1 MVVPL
6 AAAAPRLPA
15 TFFCGRVA
23 APLRE
28 LPETYVV
35 HYSEVA
41 LKGKN
46 RPEFVRTLRRN
57 IRRALASD
65 REASLELDEGRFLL
79 TTSAGPEEVT
89 GGLSKVF
96 GVAWFAKTSVVGPSY
111 QELRDAAL
119 AVAGRGEA
127 GSFRISARRVDK
139 SFPLDSM
146 EIERRLGA
154 EVVKKTGRKVDL
166 SDPDESV
173 HVDVMRDKA
182 LVYSDRTRGP
192 GGLPVGTAG
201 RVIHLFS
208 GGIDSPVAAWLLMK
222 RGCVPVYLH
231 FYLAPTP
238 SYPLESKVLG
248 LVKVLSAYS
257 GKCTLLL
264 IPFDEYQLAASEAAA
279 DLEPSLFRRFM
290 RLTAEVLAPH
300 LGASAISTGDCLSQ
314 AASQTLWNLAV
325 FDAGSTLP
333 ILRPLLSY
341 DKEEVVSIA
350 RKIGTYELSIQEYK
364 DCCAIIT
371 RHPRTRARA
380 DIISRFSERLNFR
393 ELAIASIRKGTLA
406 TYNPAKGEVRTS
418 SLAEARALLSGPARG
433 RRSSQSEI

>member
-1 MVVPL
+1 MLVLLAV
-6 AAAAPRLPA
+6 AAARSPA
-15 TFFCGRVA
+15 TFFCGRGA
-23 APLRE
+23 APLRK
-28 LPETYVV
+28 LAETYVV

-41 LKGKN
+41 LKGRN
-46 RPEFVRTLRRN
+46 RPDFIRILRRN

-79 TTSAGPEEVT
+79 RTSADPEDVV

-96 GVAWFAKTSVVGPSY
+96 GVAWFAKTSLVGRGY
-111 QELRDAAL
+111 QNLRDAAL
-119 AVAGRGEA
+119 EVARRGGA
-127 GSFRISARRVDK
+127 GTFRISARRTDK
-139 SFPLDSM
+139 SFALDSM

-154 EVVKKTGRKVDL
+154 EVVQETRRRVDL
-166 SDPDESV
+166 SNPDESI

-222 RGCVPVYLH
+222 RGCVPIYLH

-238 SYPLESKVLG
+238 SYPLESKILG

-264 IPFDEYQLAASEAAA
+264 IPFVEYQLATSEAPA

-290 RLTAEVLAPH
+290 RLTAETLAPR
-300 LGASAISTGDCLSQ
+300 LNASAISTGDCLSQ

-325 FDAGSTLP
+325 FDSGSTLP

-341 DKEEVVSIA
+341 DKEEVVSVA
-350 RKIGTYELSIQEYK
+350 RRIGTYELSIQDYK
-364 DCCAIIT
+364 DCCAIVA

-380 DIISRFSERLNFR
+380 EMISRFSERLNFR
-393 ELAIASIRKGTLA
+393 ELALTSIRKGTLA
-406 TYNPAKGEVRTS
+406 TYNPAKGETKTS
-418 SLAEARALLSGPARG
+418 SLADATALPSRNA
-433 RRSSQSEI
+433 

>member
-1 MVVPL
+1 MIVLL
-6 AAAAPRLPA
+6 AIATSRIPA
-15 TFFCGRVA
+15 TFFCGRAA
-23 APLRE
+23 APLRD
-28 LPETYVV
+28 LAETYVI

-46 RPEFVRTLRRN
+46 RPDFIRTLRRN

-79 TTSAGPEEVT
+79 RTSADAQNVS

-96 GVAWFAKTSVVGPSY
+96 GVAWFAKTSVVGRGY
-111 QELRDAAL
+111 QDLRDATL
-119 AVAGRGEA
+119 EVARRGGA
-127 GSFRISARRVDK
+127 GTFRISARRTDK
-139 SFPLDSM
+139 SSALTSM

-154 EVVKKTGRKVDL
+154 EVVRQTGRKVDL
-166 SDPDESV
+166 SNPDESI

-201 RVIHLFS
+201 RVMHLFS

-222 RGCVPVYLH
+222 RGCVPIYLH

-238 SYPLESKVLG
+238 SYPLDSKVLG

-264 IPFDEYQLAASEAAA
+264 IPFAEYQLATSEAPA

-290 RLTAEVLAPH
+290 RLTAEILAPS
-300 LGASAISTGDCLSQ
+300 LSASAISTGDCLSQ

-325 FDAGSTLP
+325 FDSGSTLP

-341 DKEEVVSIA
+341 DKEEVVSVA
-350 RKIGTYELSIQEYK
+350 KRIGTYELSIQDYR

-380 DIISRFSERLNFR
+380 DMISRFSEGLNFR
-393 ELAIASIRKGTLA
+393 ELALASIQKGTLA

-418 SLAEARALLSGPARG
+418 SLAEARALLPRDTRN